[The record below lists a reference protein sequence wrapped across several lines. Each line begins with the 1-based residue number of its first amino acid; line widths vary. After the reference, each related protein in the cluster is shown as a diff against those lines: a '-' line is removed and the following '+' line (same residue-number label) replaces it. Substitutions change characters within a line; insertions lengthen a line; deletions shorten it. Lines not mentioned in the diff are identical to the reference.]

1 MDLEKY
7 SKAKEIENGIK
18 VYQDM
23 LEELNNMRPHL
34 TYDDLLVTNLDANER
49 MGNKVILNSKVT
61 MELKLK
67 VFEMIKNFANQ
78 KITELTQQFAEL

>member
-18 VYQDM
+18 LYQDM
-23 LEELNNMRPHL
+23 LEELNNMRPYL